1 MDYWCCGVWPS
12 IQISRLWRCGSC
24 SGGMQGLVEGRRLH
38 HQGSRED
45 AQSLK
50 NRLEQTI
57 DNSALRHF
65 PALTLSAAPGQ
76 LRSCCDKQGSN
87 NGVAGA
93 QLHSNLPRHHRA
105 NLVFLAPLCAQDGTP
120 RLDQVLTRMFRLI
133 KMAGSSFI
141 IFLHAGP
148 LGLHYTIHLYL
159 SSAEQVSEPRI
170 PITILTHILLASTYS
185 FFSRHYFG

>member
-65 PALTLSAAPGQ
+65 PALTLSGSAWAAALVLRQAGQ
-76 LRSCCDKQGSN
+76 QQWCGWGS
-87 NGVAGA
+87 
-93 QLHSNLPRHHRA
+93 
-105 NLVFLAPLCAQDGTP
+105 APLQPPPASPRQPRLSRSTLRAGWHATPGLSANTYVSPNQDGWQQLYNLSACRSTGP
-120 RLDQVLTRMFRLI
+120 
-133 KMAGSSFI
+133 A
-141 IFLHAGP
+141 LHNPP
-148 LGLHYTIHLYL
+148 LSLKC
-159 SSAEQVSEPRI
+159 
-170 PITILTHILLASTYS
+170 
-185 FFSRHYFG
+185 